1 MCRGTVF
8 VIAALVSLSSC
19 KKSGEENSTSTGYTL
34 TVSGVGDS
42 VAVGG
47 TLDITVQIKKDGTN
61 YSVSEE
67 KIELSGKVTC
77 GTNTSELGN
86 KTASNDGAATFAP
99 FALDSNWSGACTIN
113 ISTTIAGQKVSTT
126 HSFSIGT
133 STSNNTNNKKASDT
147 DINNSDT
154 GLIPQ
159 EDDVFAAV
167 TGLEFVLDALEHTGV
182 TSGGFLFLKDCQG
195 GQLIS
200 IDDNDL
206 HPEDSDGKVQ
216 LPAATDREYVVVG
229 ETPSSCALMY
239 TASDTGAG
247 EKLADVVPSATDSP
261 ASGKVTA
268 ISKHTSNTKTVVTTQ
283 AVSDGKLYVYDNSNS
298 TWQKVDD
305 VKWGAT
311 TETATNWDNVVYN
324 NRALVR
330 VASGDKGWWSLTMG
344 VVVIGEVQA
353 GINGGRLFN
362 IAGFGTS
369 AVSVGLTAKAC
380 GIRVFYFV
388 EGAHGHVRELS
399 TTGLSVTPNNSGV
412 IGNFF
417 AVGNLQAGCN
427 LSLVLAKQTIA
438 ATKTVKI
445 TPSLPALTV
454 RRSYSNWVSF
464 RLDPRVNTVAAYIFS
479 GGFTGDHYKY
489 ANWSGHS
496 TTITKMNWDSD
507 ASKNRVLAVI
517 NTRGH
522 RHVLYGEGS

>member
-8 VIAALVSLSSC
+8 VVAALVSLSGC
-19 KKSGEENSTSTGYTL
+19 KKRGEENASSAGYTL
-34 TVSGVGDS
+34 TVSGVDDS
-42 VAVGG
+42 VAGGG
-47 TLDITVQIKKDGTN
+47 TLNINVQIKKGGTN
-61 YSVSEE
+61 YSVGEE
-67 KIELSGKVTC
+67 KIELSAKVIC
-77 GTNTSELGN
+77 GTNESEIGN
-86 KTASNDGAATFAP
+86 KTANTEGKATFAP
-99 FALDSNWSGACTIN
+99 FALDSSWSGACTIN

-126 HSFSIGT
+126 HSFSIGNT
-133 STSNNTNNKKASDT
+133 STSNNNNKKASDT

-167 TGLEFVLDALEHTGV
+167 TGLEFVLSALKHTGV

-195 GQLIS
+195 GQLIG
-200 IDDNDL
+200 IDDDDL

-216 LPAATDREYVVVG
+216 LPAAADREYVVVG

-239 TASDTGAG
+239 TASDTSAG
-247 EKLADVVPSATDSP
+247 EKLADVVPSATDNP

-268 ISKHTSNTKTVVTTQ
+268 ISKHASNTKTVVTTE

-298 TWQKVDD
+298 TWQKVND
-305 VKWGAT
+305 VKWGEA
-311 TETATNWDNVVYN
+311 TETATNWDNVAYN

-330 VASGDKGWWSLTMG
+330 VASGDKGWWSLTTG
-344 VVVIGEVQA
+344 VILIGEVQA
-353 GINGGRLFN
+353 GTNGGRLFN

-369 AVSVGLTAKAC
+369 AVSVGLTDNAC

-399 TTGLSVTPNNSGV
+399 TTGLSVTPSNGV

-427 LSLVLAKQTIA
+427 LSLVIDKQTIA

-454 RRSYSNWVSF
+454 RRSYSGWVSF

-496 TTITKMNWDSD
+496 TAVRMNWDSD
-507 ASKNRVLAVI
+507 ASKNIVIAVV